1 LARSIVTDTAVE
13 RTAGPIQRAAVRR
26 TLPGVGILSA
36 AMLASGAL
44 AYLFHILGAR
54 SLDAAAYGS
63 LAVLWAA
70 LFLAVVVLY
79 RPLEQTLAR
88 AIADRMARGDEVRS
102 VVLSVVAVYVATLV
116 VGVAAAVF
124 LWGTIADALFEGSS
138 TFTAALFV
146 GVYGYGLEYLVR
158 GILSGGRWFG
168 GYGLALMTDGV
179 SRLVVALPLV
189 VVASPAVAAAAVA
202 AAGICGAV
210 VPAYTHRGELR
221 SVLARGAGARFRH
234 RSVIAFAGPAAI
246 IAAADQLL
254 VNGSPLLVMAGN
266 GADAVEAAGVVF
278 AATMLVRIPV
288 YVFQGPAASLL
299 PNLTRLH
306 AHADTGAF
314 RRAMVKVGAALLA
327 VSLGIVAAAATIGP
341 WCMTTLFGSGF
352 EASSLEL
359 TLLGAGVGCYLT
371 SATLSQA
378 LLAVGAVRATAAAW
392 TLSAVVF
399 VVLYAILEGEPLLRI
414 SEAFAVATAVGAVAI
429 AVVAA
434 VRLRRR

>member
-1 LARSIVTDTAVE
+1 
-13 RTAGPIQRAAVRR
+13 VRR

-36 AMLASGAL
+36 AMLASGVL
-44 AYLFHILGAR
+44 AYLFHILCAR

-63 LAVLWAA
+63 VAVLWAA

-88 AIADRMARGDEVRS
+88 AIADRTARGDEVRS
-102 VVLSVVAVYVATLV
+102 VVTSVLVVYAATLV
-116 VGVAAAVF
+116 VGVLVAVL
-124 LWGTIADALFEGSS
+124 LWETIADALFEGSS
-138 TFTAALFV
+138 AFTAALFI
-146 GVYGYGLEYLVR
+146 GVYGYGLEYVVR
-158 GILSGGRWFG
+158 GILSGGRWFR
-168 GYGLALMTDGV
+168 GYGIALMADGV

-189 VVASPAVAAAAVA
+189 FVASPAVAAAAVA
-202 AAGICGAV
+202 AAGIFGAV
-210 VPAYTHRGELR
+210 VPAYTCRHQLRG
-221 SVLARGAGARFRH
+221 VLATGLGTRFRYG
-234 RSVIAFAGPAAI
+234 SVMAFAGPAAV
-246 IAAADQLL
+246 IAFADQLL
-254 VNGSPLLVMAGN
+254 VNGSPLLVMAG
-266 GADAVEAAGVVF
+266 GGTDAVEAAGVVF

-306 AHADTGAF
+306 AREDAGAF
-314 RRAMVKVGAALLA
+314 RRAMVKVGAVLLG
-327 VSLGIVAAAATIGP
+327 VSVTIVVAAATIGP

-392 TLSAVVF
+392 ALSATVF
-399 VVLYAILEGEPLLRI
+399 VVLYAAIDGEPLMRI
-414 SEAFAVATAVGAVAI
+414 SEAFVVATALGALAI
-429 AVVAA
+429 AIVAA
-434 VRLRRR
+434 LRLGRR